1 MMDMVK
7 HYVRH
12 FMHVTYHSLHQF
24 GVPSTAVP
32 DTFLVLIALILA
44 VWLAFVGL
52 VGRQSARKGQS
63 FWYGFLFALL
73 TTPLVASVFIAFL
86 RPLKTVRKTSR
97 KRLSFAADSR
107 GRERVA

>member
-1 MMDMVK
+1 MMEMVK

-24 GVPSTAVP
+24 GVPSAAVP
-32 DTFLVLIALILA
+32 DTFLVLVGLMFAI
-44 VWLAFVGL
+44 WLAFVAL

-73 TTPLVASVFIAFL
+73 TTPIVASLFIAFL
-86 RPLKTVRKTSR
+86 KPLKTVRKTSR
-97 KRLSFAADSR
+97 KRSSFAAETR